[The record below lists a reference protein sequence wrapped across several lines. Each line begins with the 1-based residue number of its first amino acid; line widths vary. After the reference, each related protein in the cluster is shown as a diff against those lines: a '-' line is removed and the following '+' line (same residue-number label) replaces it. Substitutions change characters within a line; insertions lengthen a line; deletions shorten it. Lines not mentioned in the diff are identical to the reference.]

1 MHFVWEVSQ
10 KGLVPG
16 LVQLGSD
23 LVPFSAFFRNLTFRI
38 GGVVQSAWF
47 QAWFSLVPIGFHG
60 GARRQYSAFGARG
73 VAQSAWFQ
81 AWFRLVSKWVPWRDG
96 SNFSLHFCTI
106 SQHARSFSSHNT
118 HLGRLASPDEK
129 QTAIWQ
135 TYGTA
140 HACLIQ
146 SGMNWFRTFEKK
158 TKCMSVNSPWA
169 GQTSS

>member
-1 MHFVWEVSQ
+1 MAEQTLHFVWEVSQ

-23 LVPFSAFFRNLTFRI
+23 WVPWRGASAILCIWRKRGRPKCLVP
-38 GGVVQSAWF
+38 G
-47 QAWFSLVPIGFHG
+47 LVPVGP
-60 GARRQYSAFGARG
+60 
-73 VAQSAWFQ
+73 
-81 AWFRLVSKWVPWRDG
+81 KWVPWRDG

-140 HACLIQ
+140 HACLIL
-146 SGMNWFRTFEKK
+146 SGMSWFRTFEKK
-158 TKCMSVNSPWA
+158 TKCVSVNSPWA
-169 GQTSS
+169 GQMSS